1 MVFKVYLSFENDW
14 KYIRDKGF
22 VHFKNSTEDCIG
34 FVFIIEHY
42 LLFYRPILIKITPL
56 MQVDRSTNQSTLRP
70 CPPFREFRWRID
82 GAAGDLS
89 RANL

>member
-1 MVFKVYLSFENDW
+1 ML
-14 KYIRDKGF
+14 
-22 VHFKNSTEDCIG
+22 
-34 FVFIIEHY
+34 
-42 LLFYRPILIKITPL
+42 
-56 MQVDRSTNQSTLRP
+56 VDISTNQSTLRP